1 MSHPGW
7 IFLTTLENYPMKLR
21 LPALFLGLCLSL
33 GAYAANPQVEM
44 KTNLGSFT
52 LELYPDKAP
61 KTVENFLKYVKVG
74 FYKGTVF
81 HRVIDNFMIQGGGF
95 DTNLREKDT
104 FGRIQNE
111 ANNGLKNEIYTI
123 AMARTMDPHSA
134 SAQFFVNVK
143 DNAFLDHTS
152 PTPRGWGYA
161 VFGKVV
167 KGQETVMKIAKVKT
181 GPHDPLP
188 SDVPLENVVIED
200 VKLIK

>member
-1 MSHPGW
+1 
-7 IFLTTLENYPMKLR
+7 MKLLR
-21 LPALFLGLCLSL
+21 LFTLFFGLSL
-33 GAYAANPQVEM
+33 SIGAYAANPMVEM

-61 KTVENFLKYVKVG
+61 KTVENFLRYVKGG

-95 DTNLREKDT
+95 DINLHEKET
-104 FGRIQNE
+104 FYPIQNE
-111 ANNGLKNEIYTI
+111 ATNGLKNDIYTI

-143 DNAFLDHTS
+143 DNAFLNHTAPNS
-152 PTPRGWGYA
+152 RSGWGYA

-167 KGQETVMKIAKVKT
+167 KGQEVVMKIAKVRT
-181 GPHDPLP
+181 GPRDPMP

-200 VKLIK
+200 VKLLK

>member
-1 MSHPGW
+1 
-7 IFLTTLENYPMKLR
+7 MKLR
-21 LPALFLGLCLSL
+21 LFSLLCGLLLSL
-33 GAYAANPQVEM
+33 SAYAANPMVEM
-44 KTNLGSFT
+44 KTSLGSFT

-61 KTVENFLKYVKVG
+61 KTVENFLKYAKGG

-95 DTNLREKDT
+95 DTSLREKET
-104 FGRIQNE
+104 FYPIQNE
-111 ANNGLKNEIYTI
+111 AANGLKNEIYTI
-123 AMARTMDPHSA
+123 AMARTMNPHSA
-134 SAQFFVNVK
+134 TAQFFINVK

-181 GPHDPLP
+181 GQRDPLP

-200 VKLIK
+200 VKVLP

>member
-1 MSHPGW
+1 
-7 IFLTTLENYPMKLR
+7 MKLR
-21 LPALFLGLCLSL
+21 FFALFFGLCLSL
-33 GAYAANPQVEM
+33 GAHAANPQVEM

-61 KTVENFLKYVKVG
+61 KTVENFLKYVKSG

-95 DTNLREKDT
+95 DTNLREKET
-104 FGRIQNE
+104 FGPIQNE

-123 AMARTMDPHSA
+123 AMARTNNPNSA
-134 SAQFFVNVK
+134 TAQFFINAK
-143 DNAFLDHTS
+143 DNAFLDHTG

-181 GPHDPLP
+181 GPRDPLP

-200 VKLIK
+200 VKLLP

>member
-1 MSHPGW
+1 MAAV
-7 IFLTTLENYPMKLR
+7 F
-21 LPALFLGLCLSL
+21 FGLLLSL
-33 GAYAANPQVEM
+33 NAHAANPMVEM

-61 KTVENFLKYVKVG
+61 KTVENFLRYVKGG

-95 DTNLREKDT
+95 DTSLKEKET
-104 FGRIQNE
+104 FYPIRNE
-111 ANNGLKNEIYTI
+111 ANNGLKNETYTI
-123 AMARTMDPHSA
+123 AMARTNDPHSA
-134 SAQFFVNVK
+134 AAQFFINVR
-143 DNAFLDHTS
+143 DNPFLDYTV
-152 PTPRGWGYA
+152 PKMQGWGYA

-181 GPHDPLP
+181 GPRTPLP

-200 VKLIK
+200 VKVLP

>member
-1 MSHPGW
+1 
-7 IFLTTLENYPMKLR
+7 MKLR
-21 LPALFLGLCLSL
+21 LTALFFGLLFSL
-33 GAYAANPQVEM
+33 GAHAANPMVEI

-61 KTVENFLKYVKVG
+61 KTVENFLKYAKGG

-95 DTNLREKDT
+95 DASLKEKET
-104 FGRIQNE
+104 FHPILNE

-123 AMARTMDPHSA
+123 AMARTMNPHSA
-134 SAQFFVNVK
+134 SAQFFINVK
-143 DNAFLDHTS
+143 DNAFLDHTA

-181 GPHDPLP
+181 GQRDPLP

-200 VKLIK
+200 VKVMP

>member
-1 MSHPGW
+1 
-7 IFLTTLENYPMKLR
+7 MKLR
-21 LPALFLGLCLSL
+21 IFALFFGLLLSF
-33 GAYAANPQVEM
+33 GACAANPTVEM

-61 KTVENFLKYVKVG
+61 KTVENFLKYAKGG

-95 DTNLREKDT
+95 DTNLKEKET
-104 FGRIQNE
+104 FYPIQNE
-111 ANNGLKNEIYTI
+111 AANGLKNETYTI
-123 AMARTMDPHSA
+123 AMARTMNPHSA
-134 SAQFFVNVK
+134 TAQFFINVR
-143 DNAFLDHTS
+143 DNAFLDHTA

-167 KGQETVMKIAKVKT
+167 KGQEVVMKISKVRT
-181 GPHDPLP
+181 GPRDPLP

-200 VKLIK
+200 VKVLP